1 MHRSVRGV
9 LFLLLFA
16 FPAAAQTNDALWES
30 LMEGNRAF
38 VAGKLTFDH
47 LADERRQSAAHQNP
61 PVTVLSCSDSRVP
74 PELVFNRSID
84 QLFVVRVAG
93 NVAGPFDLAS
103 IEYAIANGYT
113 RLIVVLGHE
122 ECGAVRAALT
132 AADPPTPSLVALVQR
147 IRESFIGIDK
157 WSLERATVR
166 RAVEANARGSA
177 AYILAHSQVIRDAVQ
192 SEHVGLVVAYYNLE
206 SGVVEKISR

>member
-16 FPAAAQTNDALWES
+16 LPAAAQTNNALWES
-30 LMEGNRAF
+30 LMEGNR
-38 VAGKLTFDH
+38 VYIAGKLTFDH
-47 LADERRQSAAHQNP
+47 LAVERRESADHQNP

-74 PELVFNRSID
+74 PELVFNRSIN
-84 QLFVVRVAG
+84 QLFVIRVAG

-103 IEYAIANGYT
+103 IEYAISKGYT
-113 RLIVVLGHE
+113 KLIVVLGHE
-122 ECGAVRAALT
+122 ECGAVTSAL
-132 AADPPTPSLVALVQR
+132 APADPPTPSLVALVQR

-177 AYILAHSQVIRDAVQ
+177 AYLIAHSQVIRDAVQ
-192 SEHVGLVVAYYNLE
+192 SERVGMVVAYYNLE

>member
-1 MHRSVRGV
+1 MTRCG
-9 LFLLLFA
+9 
-16 FPAAAQTNDALWES
+16 S
-30 LMEGNRAF
+30 LSWKGIAP
-38 VAGKLTFDH
+38 
-47 LADERRQSAAHQNP
+47 S

-84 QLFVVRVAG
+84 QLFFVRVAG

-113 RLIVVLGHE
+113 RLIIVLGHE
-122 ECGAVRAALT
+122 KCGAGRAALA

-147 IRESFIGIDK
+147 
-157 WSLERATVR
+157 ATVR
-166 RAVEANARGSA
+166 RAVETNARGSA

>member
-1 MHRSVRGV
+1 MRCSARGV

-16 FPAAAQTNDALWES
+16 LPAAAQTNDALWQS

-84 QLFVVRVAG
+84 QLFVVRAAG

-103 IEYAIANGYT
+103 IEYAIASGYT

-132 AADPPTPSLVALVQR
+132 AADPPTSSLVALVQR

-177 AYILAHSQVIRDAVQ
+177 AYILAHSQVIRDAVH
-192 SEHVGLVVAYYNLE
+192 SERVGLVVAYYNLE